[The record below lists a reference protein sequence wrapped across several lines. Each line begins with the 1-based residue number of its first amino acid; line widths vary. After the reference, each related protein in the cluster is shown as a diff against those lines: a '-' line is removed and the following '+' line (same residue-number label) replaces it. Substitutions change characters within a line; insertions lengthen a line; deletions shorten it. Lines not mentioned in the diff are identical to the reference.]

1 MKTATFTL
9 LVACATATTATIP
22 ASASVDA
29 PAPTKLRP
37 VPIEIA
43 PAPAPA
49 LVPVERV
56 AQNHPEVERL
66 IERLKSQSDDGTL
79 NAQDHLRIR
88 ILRKRLAS

>member
-9 LVACATATTATIP
+9 LVACATAMTATIP

-29 PAPTKLRP
+29 PVSTELRP
-37 VPIEIA
+37 VPIEI
-43 PAPAPA
+43 APAPA

-66 IERLKSQSDDGTL
+66 IERLESQSDDGTL

-88 ILRKRLAS
+88 MLRKRLAS

>member
-9 LVACATATTATIP
+9 LVACATAMTATIP

-29 PAPTKLRP
+29 PAPTELRP
-37 VPIEIA
+37 VPIEI
-43 PAPAPA
+43 APAPA

-66 IERLKSQSDDGTL
+66 IERLESQSDDGTL

-88 ILRKRLAS
+88 MLRKRLAS